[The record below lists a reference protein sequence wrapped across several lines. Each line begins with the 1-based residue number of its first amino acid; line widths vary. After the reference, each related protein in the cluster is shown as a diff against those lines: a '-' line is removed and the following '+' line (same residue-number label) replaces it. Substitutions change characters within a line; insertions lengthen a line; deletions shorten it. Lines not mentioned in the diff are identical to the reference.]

1 MSSNLPPRIVTLFLF
16 ICFAIAFMA
25 PAASAQ
31 NAAALTGVYNGTY
44 RCAQGATN
52 LKLSLTVTAGGE
64 LSGLFTFY
72 LPPGTQNQGYT
83 YSLFGQY
90 DPRTAKF
97 SLMPVRWETQHP
109 ANFNMVGMNGSFDS
123 NELTGRITS
132 AACSTFNLERNQS
145 ESANIAAVMALQK
158 SVAPAETGAAPAQG
172 AYEAALRAQ
181 APASVRASLPAPP
194 PQPQQ
199 APTAASARPVNP
211 SPQQNPQ
218 QRPSQPAAAAR
229 AAQNAT
235 IKYICYSTD
244 PNGPVVY
251 FTDIFDLPDYGAVA
265 SNFLRYEQSK
275 VGFQKYL
282 FDTYKYNPRTDDSV
296 NCGYMNSATT
306 PNVAAAIAA
315 KKQSL
320 QADAVAARKQVV
332 ETHWKYVEDSSA
344 AAASSSAAP
353 PTAAQSAPR
362 AASAPRVD
370 QAERSVDAAFAKAT
384 NPILGWG
391 MKSEKDALT
400 DEVTTKPTATKFIP
414 GTDGK
419 LQGYVTAS
427 AYCSNNG
434 VSVFFLAGAGEKD
447 PVPSFP
453 WYTDSSRDD
462 DQVADVRIR
471 VDTRAVHVAQGF
483 PQIENRQR
491 YTNTLGLLFYEP
503 GTFDR
508 AVRDQQNSVTT
519 GIPAFDG
526 LLGGLVRQSAQANA
540 QAWQD
545 SAAGP
550 LSDLVSAR
558 SIRIELPVTTF
569 DPKPV
574 LDLNPQDPVLH
585 KFVSDCN
592 AKFGS
597 RR

>member
-1 MSSNLPPRIVTLFLF
+1 MYSNLPPRMVRLFLF
-16 ICFAIAFMA
+16 ISFAMVFVA

-31 NAAALTGVYNGTY
+31 NPAALTGVYNGTY
-44 RCAQGATN
+44 RCGQGATN
-52 LKLSLTVTAGGE
+52 LKLSLTTTAGGE

-83 YSLFGQY
+83 YSVRGQY
-90 DPRTAKF
+90 DARTAKF

-109 ANFNMVGMNGSFDS
+109 ANFSMVGMNGSFES
-123 NELTGRITS
+123 TELTGSITGPS
-132 AACSTFNLERNQS
+132 CTTFNVERNQS

-158 SVAPAETGAAPAQG
+158 SVAPAETAAAPAQS

-181 APASVRASLPAPP
+181 APAGVRASLPAPA
-194 PQPQQ
+194 PQSATTP
-199 APTAASARPVNP
+199 AAARPVNP
-211 SPQQNPQ
+211 SPQQQAPAP
-218 QRPSQPAAAAR
+218 RPAAPAS
-229 AAQNAT
+229 QTAT
-235 IKYICYSTD
+235 IKFLCYSTYRTASTI
-244 PNGPVVY
+244 Y
-251 FTDIFDLPDYGAVA
+251 FANIYDVPDYGNVTG
-265 SNFLRYEQSK
+265 NFLRYEGSK
-275 VGFQKYL
+275 LGFRIYL
-282 FDTYKYNPRTDDSV
+282 RDTYKYPDTDDSV
-296 NCGYMNSATT
+296 ACEYLNTGTT
-306 PNVAAAIAA
+306 PNAAAALGA
-315 KKQSL
+315 KKQNL
-320 QADAVAARKQVV
+320 QAAAAAAGKRVV
-332 ETHWKYVEDSSA
+332 ETGWAYTEKSSTSA
-344 AAASSSAAP
+344 AGTSAAP
-353 PTAAQSAPR
+353 PPASPPATRPAAPR
-362 AASAPRVD
+362 AD
-370 QAERSVDAAFAKAT
+370 QADKGVDAGFAKAT
-384 NPILGWG
+384 SPILGWG

-400 DEVTTKPTATKFIP
+400 DEVTTKPTATRFIP
-414 GTDGK
+414 GSDGK

-427 AYCSNNG
+427 AYCTNNG
-434 VSVFFLAGAGEKD
+434 VSVFFLAGAGDKD

-508 AVRDQQNSVTT
+508 AVRDQQDSVTT